1 MFDVRLR
8 ARPLLASTAL
18 VAALSLAAC
27 GSDEEPSASGD
38 GALPAAGGGGV
49 LSYAVSEM
57 PESLDPLA
65 ASSRAAQIVTRQV
78 HEPLVAATLGPYG
91 ARPAQPGLAVAIT
104 PSADR
109 STWSISLRPGVSF
122 QDGAPF
128 DVGAVLA
135 NARRWSSTSRGRRL
149 LPGLFAADTPRPGV
163 VRLLFERAQP
173 DAAALLA
180 SPRLGIVS
188 PRALEPVSGERAV
201 VRAEASATGTGP
213 FELGAA
219 SEERIE
225 VARYAAW
232 WGSPLGLGPA
242 LDSVVFVGAPNSP
255 ERLRLLRD
263 GQVQAIDPVGTAGA
277 RLAASD
283 PLLRSAGGPSGVGYV
298 ASVRGLAEPPEIPQ
312 LSSVWLTT
320 ID

>member
-1 MFDVRLR
+1 M
-8 ARPLLASTAL
+8 A
-18 VAALSLAAC
+18 AALLLAAC
-27 GSDEEPSASGD
+27 GSDDEPSPGGD
-38 GALPAAGGGGV
+38 GGLPAAGAGGV
-49 LSYAVSEM
+49 LSYAVPQM
-57 PESLDPLA
+57 PRSLDPLS

-78 HEPLVAATLGPYG
+78 HEPLVGATLGPYG
-91 ARPAQPGLAVAIT
+91 ARPAQPGLTAAVT

-122 QDGAPF
+122 QDGAPL

-135 NARRWSSTSRGRRL
+135 NARRWSSTSQGRRL
-149 LPGLFAADTPRPGV
+149 LPGLFGADTPRPGV
-163 VRLLFERAQP
+163 VRLLFERPQP
-173 DAAALLA
+173 DAATLLA

-201 VRAEASATGTGP
+201 VGAEASATGTGP
-213 FELGAA
+213 FELGDA
-219 SEERIE
+219 SDERVE
-225 VARYAAW
+225 VARYDAW

-242 LDSVVFVGAPNSP
+242 LDSVLFVGAPNAL

-263 GQVQAIDPVGTAGA
+263 GQVQAIDPVGAAGA
-277 RLAASD
+277 RLAESD
-283 PLLRSAGGPSGVGYV
+283 PLLRSVGGPSGVGFV

-320 ID
+320 IGG